1 MPTLIDRAKVEITV
15 LADAGIVVPAALSDQ
30 GAVAVAELN
39 NLAVVVATALERR
52 SAVAV
57 AVLHDGGRVAGI
69 RARRRSER
77 EDGGRNEED
86 GAKHG
91 VVTFRSSRT

>member
-1 MPTLIDRAKVEITV
+1 MATLIHLAKVEVTV
-15 LADAGIVVPAALSDQ
+15 LADASVVVPAALVDL

-39 NLAVVVATALERR
+39 NLAVVETTNLVRPST
-52 SAVAV
+52 VAV

-69 RARRRSER
+69 RARRSER
-77 EDGGRNEED
+77 EHSSRNEED

-91 VVTFRSSRT
+91 NSPFRSSRTA